1 VALLAEPLA
10 TNAAGRAGR
19 VAITG
24 IGIVAPGAVGI
35 EPFRAMLDAAITAV
49 TPIDRFDTEG
59 LSAHCAAL
67 VRDFKAR
74 DYIPAMK
81 MRRMNTLSRYAVS
94 AARLA
99 IDDAGVPMSSESGVA
114 LGTAFG
120 PVQTSVDYMQEYVAK
135 VAALAP
141 PQLFAE
147 SVANARGSHIAIEFD
162 LRGFNVTMTQRESS
176 LLAAAMFASSQIV
189 KGTVP
194 SAIIG
199 GVEEVNEM
207 VFSVLDRLGT
217 LAHAEEG
224 LVERMRPFD
233 RRRNGMSIGEGSAIF
248 VAEGIPSRQ
257 PYGWLA
263 GFGIA
268 RDTTATISDWGTGD
282 AQVAAAMQAAIDD
295 AEIQCSDIDA
305 IYASANGTVRGDRLE
320 LRAIQ
325 RLFGASVPPV
335 VAAKGYFGEYA
346 AGGGFQLAAALL
358 AMRDQKL
365 HASFGFEEADSEMQF
380 TPVTRPRA
388 TALRNILVNSISAGG
403 GIVCAVVSR
412 EAS

>member
-1 VALLAEPLA
+1 M
-10 TNAAGRAGR
+10 NR

-35 EPFRAMLDAAITAV
+35 EPFRAMLDAAATAV

-59 LSAHCAAL
+59 LSAHNAAL

-74 DYIPAMK
+74 DYIPVMK

-99 IDDAGVPMSSESGVA
+99 IDDAGMQPSSESGVA

-135 VAALAP
+135 GAALAP

-147 SVANARGSHIAIEFD
+147 SVANAPGSHIAIEFD
-162 LRGFNVTMTQRESS
+162 LRGFNVTLTQRESS

-207 VFSVLDRLGT
+207 VFSVLDRLGA
-217 LAHAEEG
+217 LAHAENGVGEQ
-224 LVERMRPFD
+224 MRPFD

-248 VAEGIPSRQ
+248 VADGTPSRQ

-263 GFGIA
+263 GFGMA

-295 AEIQCSDIDA
+295 AAIEIADIDA
-305 IYASANGTVRGDRLE
+305 IYTSANGTKRGDRLE
-320 LRAIQ
+320 LRGIQ
-325 RLFGASVPPV
+325 RLFCDGAPPV
-335 VAAKGYFGEYA
+335 VATKGYFGEYA
-346 AGGGFQLAAALL
+346 AGGGFQLAAALV

-365 HASFGFEEADSEMQF
+365 HASFGFEEADPEMTF
-380 TPVTRPRA
+380 APVIAPRA
-388 TALRNILVNSISAGG
+388 TALRNILVNSVSAGG

-412 EAS
+412 EGS